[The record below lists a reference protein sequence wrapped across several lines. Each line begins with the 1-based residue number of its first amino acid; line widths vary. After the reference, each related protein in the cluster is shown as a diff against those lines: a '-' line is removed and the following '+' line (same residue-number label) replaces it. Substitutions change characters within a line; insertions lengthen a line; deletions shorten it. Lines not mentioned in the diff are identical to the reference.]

1 MRMFT
6 PWISGMGSTSIIG
19 TSATY
24 NSKFACSNMFSGFF
38 FPAWRKRGLILHMG
52 QRVMFKDA

>member
-1 MRMFT
+1 VRMFT

-38 FPAWRKRGLILHMG
+38 FQHGAKG
-52 QRVMFKDA
+52 V